1 MDGDGWDNL
10 VEIDCNSD
18 PNNFD
23 NVPNDLDND
32 TVFRDELD
40 EDIDGD
46 NLPNDWESERGL
58 DPRDSNDTLI
68 CHGFSEFCLRNYD
81 NFTFPE
87 THNAFATSD
96 VWCDLGTTITPDS
109 KHNGMRRN

>member
-1 MDGDGWDNL
+1 MRRQWLVTLIVVGLMLSGCIGPEFQDLDEDGIEDSEDLDMDGDGWDNL

-32 TVFRDELD
+32 TVCDELD

-46 NLPNDWESERGL
+46 NLPNDWELSLTE
-58 DPRDSNDTLI
+58 
-68 CHGFSEFCLRNYD
+68 GFNKISGFGIRLPAR
-81 NFTFPE
+81 
-87 THNAFATSD
+87 
-96 VWCDLGTTITPDS
+96 
-109 KHNGMRRN
+109 KHK